1 MACSFSCIGET
12 MTKNEREILRLL
24 REKYENYKTGLEFR
38 NPFELVIATMLSA
51 QVTDKQVNKVTK
63 RLFEKYPTVYEMH
76 ILSIEEIEQ
85 EINSVGLYKNKSKH
99 IKGICKKLLDDFG
112 GIVPNNRHDL
122 ESLPGVGR
130 KTANV
135 VLCNAFN
142 IPAFAVDTHVF
153 RVSQRLGLAQGKTV
167 AQVEETLMRKLP
179 QKYWCGAHHWII
191 WHGREFCK
199 ARNPLCEECFL
210 FTNCPKIGV

>member
-51 QVTDKQVNKVTK
+51 QATDKQVNKVTK

-167 AQVEETLMRKLP
+167 AQVEEALMRKLP

>member
-1 MACSFSCIGET
+1 

-51 QVTDKQVNKVTK
+51 QSTDKQVNKVTK
-63 RLFEKYPTVYEMH
+63 ILFDKYPTVYEMN

-85 EINSVGLYKNKSKH
+85 EINSIGLYKNKSKH

-167 AQVEETLMRKLP
+167 AQVEEALMLKLP
-179 QKYWCGAHHWII
+179 QKYWCSAHHWII

-199 ARNPLCEECFL
+199 ARNPLCEKCFL
-210 FTNCPKIGV
+210 FTSCPKVGV

>member
-51 QVTDKQVNKVTK
+51 QATDKQVNKVTK

-99 IKGICKKLLDDFG
+99 IKGICEKLLYDFG

-130 KTANV
+130 KTASV
-135 VLCNAFN
+135 VLCNAFD

-153 RVSQRLGLAQGKTV
+153 RVSKRLGLAQGKTV
-167 AQVEETLMRKLP
+167 AQVEEALTQKLP
-179 QKYWCGAHHWII
+179 QKHWCGAHHWII
-191 WHGREFCK
+191 WHGRELCK
-199 ARNPLCEECFL
+199 ARNPLCDECFL

>member
-51 QVTDKQVNKVTK
+51 QATDKQVNKVTK

-167 AQVEETLMRKLP
+167 AQVEEALMRKLP

-199 ARNPLCEECFL
+199 ARNPLCDECFL

>member
-1 MACSFSCIGET
+1 

-24 REKYENYKTGLEFR
+24 REKYENYKTGLDFR

-51 QVTDKQVNKVTK
+51 QSTDKQVNKVTK
-63 RLFEKYPTVYEMH
+63 ILFDKYPTVYEMN

-85 EINSVGLYKNKSKH
+85 EINSIGLYKNKSKN

-167 AQVEETLMRKLP
+167 AQVEEALMRKLP

>member
-51 QVTDKQVNKVTK
+51 QATDKQVNKVTK

-76 ILSIEEIEQ
+76 IQEIEQ

-167 AQVEETLMRKLP
+167 AQVEEALMRKLP

>member
-51 QVTDKQVNKVTK
+51 QATDKQVNKVTK

-167 AQVEETLMRKLP
+167 AQVEEALMRKLP

-191 WHGREFCK
+191 WHGRELCK

>member
-1 MACSFSCIGET
+1 MK
-12 MTKNEREILRLL
+12 KNQREILRLL
-24 REKYENYKTGLEFR
+24 RERYATYKTGLDFR

-51 QVTDKQVNKVTK
+51 QATDKQVNKVTK
-63 RLFEKYPTVYEMH
+63 IFFEKYPTVYEMNT
-76 ILSIEEIEQ
+76 LSIEEIEC
-85 EINSVGLYKNKSKH
+85 EINSIGLYKNKSKH
-99 IKGICKKLLDDFG
+99 IKGICEKLLHDFNG
-112 GIVPNNRHDL
+112 VVPNNREDL

-167 AQVEETLMRKLP
+167 VHIEEALMQKLP
-179 QKYWCGAHHWII
+179 RKYWCDTHHWIV

-199 ARNPLCEECFL
+199 ARNPLCEKCFL
-210 FTNCPKIGV
+210 FTKCPKIGV